1 MHTCIFSRLL
11 HSGLPMQT
19 GSEIIEDLPDLGI
32 LVTGTVCML
41 QWRCNPNQSAL
52 VEYQQLQ
59 TGCWLAGWTEAC
71 PDTRSSP
78 GHGSYALSRF
88 MQHIQ
93 LNWN

>member
-1 MHTCIFSRLL
+1 
-11 HSGLPMQT
+11 MQT

-59 TGCWLAGWTEAC
+59 TGCWLAG
-71 PDTRSSP
+71 
-78 GHGSYALSRF
+78 
-88 MQHIQ
+88 
-93 LNWN
+93 